1 MLPWGATPMAK
12 RTVKLDPADGL
23 IVSEVGPWASDK
35 HARVQRYIEIAS
47 ATRKKYV
54 PPPSWHAGAAY
65 IELFSG
71 PGRSLIKGTKRII
84 DGSPLVAYKA
94 ALATVPFT
102 EMHLNDADAQN
113 SAAVDA
119 RIRALG
125 GTPICYSDPADVA
138 VDKIVAAVNPAGL
151 HFAFLDPFNLA
162 GLSFDIIRKLSKLRV
177 DMLIHVSVQDLQRN
191 QEDFSK
197 QGGVFDTF
205 APGWSAHVNSKQA
218 IKAFR
223 AALMKYWMG
232 EICKL
237 GTMPAK
243 GVELIVGSKKQ
254 RLYWLVFVSAHD
266 HGRKLWEA
274 IRDPMRQ
281 TTMGF

>member
-1 MLPWGATPMAK
+1 MAK
-12 RTVKLDPADGL
+12 KAVKFDPDDGL
-23 IVSEVGPWASDK
+23 ILSEVGSWASEK
-35 HARVQRYIEIAS
+35 HARVKRYIEIAS

-54 PPPSWHAGAAY
+54 PPPPWHAGAAY

-71 PGRSLIKGTKRII
+71 PGRSLIRGTKLII
-84 DGSPLVAYKA
+84 DGSPLVAFKA
-94 ALATVPFT
+94 AQASVPFT
-102 EMHLNDADAQN
+102 ETHFNDFDAQK
-113 SAAVDA
+113 SSAVDA

-125 GTPICYSDPADVA
+125 GAPICYSDPAELA
-138 VDKIVAAVNPAGL
+138 VDKIVAAVNPSGL
-151 HFAFLDPFNLA
+151 HFAFLDPYNLE
-162 GLSFDIIRKLSKLRV
+162 GLSFDIIRKLSKLKV

-191 QEDFSK
+191 LDDYSK

-205 APGWSAHVNSKQA
+205 APGWKAQVNPNQA
-218 IKAFR
+218 INSFR

-232 EICKL
+232 EIRKL

-243 GVELIVGSKKQ
+243 GVELIVGSKGQ
-254 RLYWLVFVSAHD
+254 RLYWLVFVSGHD